1 MTVNLGNKR
10 AGIGVIVL
18 DDDDDWT
25 LKLSPIGAPI
35 WPEGTT
41 AWIRFYD
48 DLDTTLVQMD
58 AVVTE
63 DYLTFSMQHDG
74 SPQARGPPGA
84 VQVQDPGLSPRRP
97 HHRGHALARR
107 RREGVTHAL
116 VQHGPPGGLHRG
128 QEPRRVRLGP
138 YR

>member
-63 DYLTFSMQHDG
+63 DYLTFALQHDG
-74 SPQARGPPGA
+74 TPKPADLPDRCRFKIRVSLPGNPTTEATLWRG
-84 VQVQDPGLSPRRP
+84 
-97 HHRGHALARR
+97 
-107 RREGVTHAL
+107 GV
-116 VQHGPPGGLHRG
+116 
-128 QEPRRVRLGP
+128 EKES
-138 YR
+138 

>member
-25 LKLSPIGAPI
+25 LKLSPVGAPI

-48 DLDTTLVQMD
+48 DLGTTLIQMD
-58 AVVTE
+58 GVVDA
-63 DYLTFSMQHDG
+63 DYLTFALQHDG
-74 SPQARGPPGA
+74 TPKPADLPDRCRFKIRVSLPGDPTTEATLWRG
-84 VQVQDPGLSPRRP
+84 
-97 HHRGHALARR
+97 
-107 RREGVTHAL
+107 GV
-116 VQHGPPGGLHRG
+116 
-128 QEPRRVRLGP
+128 EKES
-138 YR
+138 

>member
-74 SPQARGPPGA
+74 DPKPADLPERCRFKIRVSLPGDPTTEATLWRG
-84 VQVQDPGLSPRRP
+84 
-97 HHRGHALARR
+97 
-107 RREGVTHAL
+107 GV
-116 VQHGPPGGLHRG
+116 
-128 QEPRRVRLGP
+128 EKE
-138 YR
+138 

>member
-1 MTVNLGNKR
+1 MSVVNLGVKR
-10 AGIGVIVL
+10 AGVGVIVL

-74 SPQARGPPGA
+74 DPKPADLPERCKFKIRVSLPGDPTTEATLWRG
-84 VQVQDPGLSPRRP
+84 
-97 HHRGHALARR
+97 
-107 RREGVTHAL
+107 GV
-116 VQHGPPGGLHRG
+116 
-128 QEPRRVRLGP
+128 EKE
-138 YR
+138 

>member
-1 MTVNLGNKR
+1 MTTNLGNKR
-10 AGIGVIVL
+10 AGVGVIVL

-25 LKLSPIGAPI
+25 LKLSPIGAPV
-35 WPEGTT
+35 WPDGTT

-74 SPQARGPPGA
+74 DPKPAVIPDGCKFKIRVSLPGDPTTEATLWRG
-84 VQVQDPGLSPRRP
+84 
-97 HHRGHALARR
+97 
-107 RREGVTHAL
+107 GV
-116 VQHGPPGGLHRG
+116 
-128 QEPRRVRLGP
+128 EKE
-138 YR
+138 